1 MSFLNVFIR
10 NLNYLKTKTTEERKP
25 SSVLADDSLKDF
37 RKELTI
43 IEREKSPDFVANLYS
58 GRFDFGAAQVLTPNK

>member
-1 MSFLNVFIR
+1 MSLSPPCPSFLNVSIR
-10 NLNYLKTKTTEERKP
+10 NLNYLKTKTTKGEKP

-43 IEREKSPDFVANLYS
+43 IERGEKP
-58 GRFDFGAAQVLTPNK
+58 RFCG